1 MSDRTDHDVVT
12 EQTNSAY
19 ELEADG
25 IPDHEG
31 PLEAKAL
38 TGDAQEGVSPPS
50 VVPAALDYG
59 TTAEEHRTGE
69 SLDGRLAREL
79 PDVQEPYP
87 GDMAGRIVE
96 NDEGARTDATKETV
110 AFDAGADSGGFS
122 AEEAAMHIEPER

>member
-1 MSDRTDHDVVT
+1 MAERDEHDLVT
-12 EQTNSAY
+12 GQTNSAY
-19 ELEADG
+19 ELEEDG

-31 PLEAKAL
+31 PLESKAL

-59 TTAEEHRTGE
+59 TTAAEHRAGE

-87 GDMAGRIVE
+87 GEMAGRLVE
-96 NDEGARTDATKETV
+96 EDEGARTDVTKETL
-110 AFDAGADSGGFS
+110 AFDVGADAGGFS
-122 AEEAAMHIEPER
+122 AEEAAMHIEADH